1 MLRQL
6 NACFSRSVSESICFP
21 FENDLFMS
29 RVSWQKVNQSL
40 EQSAIQIIINNQ
52 ERQLNLIDDVINSI
66 SI

>member
-1 MLRQL
+1 MRREL
-6 NACFSRSVSESICFP
+6 NACFSRSVSETIYFP
-21 FENDLFMS
+21 FGNDLFVS
-29 RVSWQKVNQSL
+29 RVSWQKLNQSL